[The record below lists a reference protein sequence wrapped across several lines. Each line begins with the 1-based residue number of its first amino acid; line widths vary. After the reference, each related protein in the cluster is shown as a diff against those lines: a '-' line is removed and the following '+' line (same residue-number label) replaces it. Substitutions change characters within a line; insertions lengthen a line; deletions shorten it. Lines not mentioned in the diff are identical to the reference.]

1 MNDKDQSI
9 AAADRPH
16 RQNGDQNSH
25 NEEVPRSFWARLR
38 AKLTGK
44 APSLREDLQVALD
57 DNNHTE
63 GDGAFSAGEKAL
75 IQNVLNLAH
84 TRVED
89 VMVPRADIEACEDNA
104 SMSYLIARFREAG
117 HSRLPI
123 YGDNLDNIIGM
134 IHIKDLLLSLAEP
147 QNEAEKPDQPEKL
160 KSPLLRTQISKQ
172 KKMVRDV
179 LFVPPS
185 MPVATLLQRMQ
196 TTRVHMAIVVDEYGG
211 TDGLVTIEDLLEAVV
226 GDIED
231 EHDEADV
238 NHMRRVDDNTIIAD
252 ARVELEDLNDELGPN
267 FQPGEAA
274 EDVDTLG
281 GLIINLVDRVPVR
294 GEVISKV
301 RGFEFE
307 IMQADPRRVKK
318 IKITKRRRGLRN
330 RPRGTTSLGEYNTN
344 PQSIDA
350 ARARRAEPTE
360 SQHDPD
366 KEKASATG

>member
-16 RQNGDQNSH
+16 RQNGDHTSH
-25 NEEVPRSFWARLR
+25 TEEVPRSFWARLR

-172 KKMVRDV
+172 RKMVRDV

-231 EHDEADV
+231 EHDEAEV
-238 NHMRRVDDNTIIAD
+238 SHVRRVDENTVIAD
-252 ARVELEDLNDELGPN
+252 ARVELEDLAEELGPN

-274 EDVDTLG
+274 NEVDTLG

-294 GEVISKV
+294 GEVIAKV

-307 IMQADPRRVKK
+307 ILQADPRRVKK
-318 IKITKRRRGLRN
+318 IKITRRRRGLRG
-330 RPRGTTSLGEYNTN
+330 RGRSTTMGEYATTT
-344 PQSIDA
+344 QHIDA
-350 ARARRAEPTE
+350 TRARRSKTPEA
-360 SQHDPD
+360 SNDPE
-366 KEKASATG
+366 KEKASAAG

>member
-16 RQNGDQNSH
+16 RQTGDQNSLT
-25 NEEVPRSFWARLR
+25 EEAPRSFWARLR
-38 AKLTGK
+38 AKLPGRV
-44 APSLREDLQVALD
+44 PSLREDLQVALD
-57 DNNHTE
+57 DNTQSE

-89 VMVPRADIEACEDNA
+89 VMVPRAGIEACEDNV
-104 SMSYLIARFREAG
+104 SMSALIGRFRKAG

-134 IHIKDLLLSLAEP
+134 IHIKDLLLSLAAP
-147 QNEAEKPDQPEKL
+147 QNDAEKPDQPEKL
-160 KSPLLRTQISKQ
+160 KIPLLRTLISKQ

-185 MPVATLLQRMQ
+185 MPVASLLQRMQ

-238 NHMRRVDDNTIIAD
+238 SQLKRVDENTLIAD
-252 ARVELEDLNDELGPN
+252 ARVELEDLTEELGPT

-281 GLIINLVDRVPVR
+281 GLIISLVDRVPVR
-294 GEVISKV
+294 GEVIAKV

-318 IKITKRRRGLRN
+318 IKVTRRRRPS
-330 RPRGTTSLGEYNTN
+330 RPRPRPAGASEGVSPAQSMEAKPPQTSAEANT
-344 PQSIDA
+344 
-350 ARARRAEPTE
+350 ETE
-360 SQHDPD
+360 
-366 KEKASATG
+366 KEKISAAG